1 MVKITLY
8 QENEDSFIGFDC
20 IGHAGYGDSGQ
31 DIVCAGISALVI
43 NAINT
48 IEYLT
53 AAKFTCVTE
62 ESTGKI
68 DFQLTTPNDSDA
80 QLVMKSLEL
89 GLQGIKE
96 QYGKEFFTLDY
107 KEV

>member
-8 QENEDSFIGFDC
+8 QDEDSYIGFDC
-20 IGHAGYGDSGQ
+20 IGHAGYADSGQ

-43 NAINT
+43 NTINS
-48 IEYLT
+48 IQHLT
-53 AAKFTCVTE
+53 AAKSSVSTDET
-62 ESTGKI
+62 TGKI
-68 DFQLTTPNDSDA
+68 DFQLMTPNDSEA
-80 QLVMKSLEL
+80 QLLLKSLDL

-96 QYGKEFFTLDY
+96 QYGKEFLTLDY